1 MSTLKV
7 NAIRNVLATSD
18 AVTLATDGTC
28 TANIT
33 NKPNRNLIIN
43 GAMQVAQR
51 GTSSTTSGYGTVDRF
66 QVNFSGTDE
75 APTQAQVDVAAGTT
89 PYSLGFRK
97 ALKITNGNQTSGA
110 GSSDYV
116 YYQHKIE
123 AQDISQ
129 SGWNY
134 ISSSSYIT
142 LSFWI
147 KSSVAQSFKGHLK
160 TQDGTSQLYPFD
172 TGSLSADTWT
182 KVTKTIAGNSN
193 LQFDTNNEAGL
204 HIAIMAFIGTDL
216 TASSATEN
224 TWQAYAGGI
233 FGGKDNTSTW
243 YTTNDATLEIT
254 GVQLEVSDH
263 ATSFEHRSFGQEL
276 ALCQRYFY
284 MHASGAEASAN
295 NRAPIAT
302 GAMYNSGN
310 WNGVVNFPVNMR
322 TSPSL
327 YKVQGTGYFIIY
339 GDGGSDEA
347 NSAFLDS
354 ASPQAGTVNLYSGL
368 AQTSGTSHWG
378 LTNNS
383 ATRLG
388 FQAEL

>member
-1 MSTLKV
+1 
-7 NAIRNVLATSD
+7 
-18 AVTLATDGTC
+18 
-28 TANIT
+28 
-33 NKPNRNLIIN
+33 
-43 GAMQVAQR
+43 
-51 GTSSTTSGYGTVDRF
+51 
-66 QVNFSGTDE
+66 
-75 APTQAQVDVAAGTT
+75 
-89 PYSLGFRK
+89 
-97 ALKITNGNQTSGA
+97 
-110 GSSDYV
+110 
-116 YYQHKIE
+116 
-123 AQDISQ
+123 
-129 SGWNY
+129 
-134 ISSSSYIT
+134 
-142 LSFWI
+142 
-147 KSSVAQSFKGHLK
+147 
-160 TQDGTSQLYPFD
+160 
-172 TGSLSADTWT
+172 
-182 KVTKTIAGNSN
+182 
-193 LQFDTNNEAGL
+193 
-204 HIAIMAFIGTDL
+204 
-216 TASSATEN
+216 
-224 TWQAYAGGI
+224 
-233 FGGKDNTSTW
+233 
-243 YTTNDATLEIT
+243 
-254 GVQLEVSDH
+254 
-263 ATSFEHRSFGQEL
+263 
-276 ALCQRYFY
+276 